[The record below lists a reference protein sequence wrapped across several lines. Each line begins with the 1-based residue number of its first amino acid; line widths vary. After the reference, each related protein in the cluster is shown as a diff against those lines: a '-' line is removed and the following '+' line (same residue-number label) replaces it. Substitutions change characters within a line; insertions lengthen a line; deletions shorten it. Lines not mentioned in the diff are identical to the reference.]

1 MSFAQLTYRECLR
14 DMEVC
19 LRAQQAK
26 LYHTGIRGA
35 VSLDYL
41 KWQPSDHRFL
51 CSLLPTMLEMGQQV
65 T

>member
-1 MSFAQLTYRECLR
+1 MAFVQLTYRECLR
-14 DMEVC
+14 DIEVC

-35 VSLDYL
+35 VSIDYL
-41 KWQPSDHRFL
+41 KRQPSDHRFL
-51 CSLLPTMLEMGQQV
+51 CSLLPTMLEMGQQA